1 MPSIDWLILTA
12 ANPIQARGYNAQMQ
26 AREGMG
32 LLNEVVHWRVI
43 PDPRGR
49 RVGSGGSTLWVLHEL
64 ARALL
69 GRKPEAKS
77 LADLFA
83 GQRILVIHSGG
94 DSRRLCAYAAQ
105 GKVFTPLPCPTR
117 TGSPATLFDLILAN
131 LLALPAPAGG
141 QVLLAAGDVLLTFD
155 PQAVDF
161 TRPGV
166 VGVAYPGPIER
177 GSKHGVYVTD
187 REGTVV
193 DFLQK
198 PDAATARSRH
208 AVDAMGRVLVD
219 TGLVSLDPPSSQ
231 AWLKAGGVA
240 LSNGKLKIG
249 QGLLRDVLAGK
260 TPPVD
265 LYEQVLMAM
274 PAKLDRESYLNAVM
288 GSAGRPAERAA
299 HRRRLAHFHRCLH
312 KHPFHANVLPFC
324 DFFHIGTSREL
335 LANVN
340 ALGRTA
346 TAYRFANFHRAVVAD
361 RAALEGSFVY
371 NTIVSDPRTHT
382 GPGVFLEAVNARGP
396 VELPGQN
403 IVVGWPAG
411 ARTPLRL
418 PANWGAVCL
427 PLRGSDWSVVLFGVD
442 DDFKTAWSRGGTLG
456 NRPLPE
462 FLARHGVD
470 PANVW
475 PERDPARQTLWEAR
489 LWSVGPIDQVLRQT
503 LWLCDDRSDGAPP
516 EWLAAPRV
524 SMEMLIKRV
533 DHQRLIAHR
542 LEIQRQSDLNELGQ
556 RLTDEPWLP
565 AAVVVDSLNN
575 AGEATTAL
583 AQIARLIA
591 DRDEPL
597 LHARLYRLADLIRQ
611 RFPRTTKAAPRGSRT
626 GGANSGAGSSSRL
639 KPAPALPPDADQ
651 ASAAAIARAVAQSID
666 LPDQPRKAAVLTDQA
681 VWVTTPVRLDFAGGW
696 SDTPPVCTELGGTVL
711 NAAITLNGQYPVQV
725 MAKLRDE
732 PVVSLNSI
740 DLGRH
745 VTLTDTAA
753 IHDHRDTSDWAALPK
768 AALILAGLCPRDP
781 QVKLAKWLD
790 KLGGGIDIT
799 LFSAL
804 PKGSGLGT
812 SSVLGAAMLACLA
825 RVVGENLGTEGL
837 IARTSLL
844 EQLMTTGGGWQDQ
857 VGGVTPG
864 VKLVRT
870 GPGNDQTPSLHWT
883 VFERSAGSPFR
894 NQLLLYYTGYRRL
907 AKHILR
913 NVVNRYLAR
922 DPEALDVIN
931 RLKDGAER
939 MKASLDAKD
948 FAAVGRG
955 IEEYWTLKKRL
966 DPGSTNPTIEALLR
980 RVQGDLIGK
989 LLPGAGGGGFV
1000 FMVARDEAA
1009 AQRVRRTL
1017 EANPPNPLA
1026 RFFDFE
1032 IDPHGLKVTVL

>member
-26 AREGMG
+26 ARKSQG
-32 LLNEVVHWRVI
+32 LLGDVANWRVI

-64 ARALL
+64 ARSLL
-69 GRKPEAKS
+69 GRKPDAKHGAKNI
-77 LADLFA
+77 ADLFA

-117 TGSPATLFDLILAN
+117 TGTPATLFDLILAN

-161 TRPGV
+161 TKPGV
-166 VGVAYPGPIER
+166 VGVAYPGPIDR
-177 GSKHGVYVTD
+177 GSKHGVYITD
-187 REGTVV
+187 RDGAVV

-208 AVDAMGRVLVD
+208 AVDAVGRVLVD
-219 TGLVSLDPPSSQ
+219 TGLVSLDPPSVQ
-231 AWLKAGGVA
+231 AWLKAGGVS
-240 LSNGKLKIG
+240 LSGKRLSIG
-249 QGLLRDVLAGK
+249 KGLLRDVLAGK

-274 PAKLDRESYLNAVM
+274 PEKLDREAYLNAVM

-312 KHPFHANVLPFC
+312 RHPFHANVLPYC

-335 LANVN
+335 LTNVN

-361 RAALEGSFVY
+361 RAALEGSFVH

-382 GPGVFLEAVNARGP
+382 GQGVFLEAVNARGP

-403 IVVGWPAG
+403 IVVGWPAK

-418 PANWGAVCL
+418 PADWGVVCL
-427 PLRGSDWSVVLFGVD
+427 PLRGTDWSVVLFGVD
-442 DDFKTAWSRGGTLG
+442 DDFKTPWARGGTLG

-470 PANVW
+470 PASVW
-475 PERDPARQTLWEAR
+475 PDRDPAKQTLWEAR
-489 LWSVGPIDQVLRQT
+489 LWSVGPIDAVLRQT
-503 LWLCDDRSDGAPP
+503 LWLCDERSRGIPAG
-516 EWLAAPRV
+516 WLEAPRV

-542 LEIQRQSDLNELGQ
+542 LEIQRQSDLHELGQ
-556 RLTDEPWLP
+556 RLLDEPWLP
-565 AAVVVDSLNN
+565 AAAVIASLHH
-575 AGEATTAL
+575 ADEATLAL
-583 AQIARLIA
+583 DQLARVIATH
-591 DRDEPL
+591 DEPL

-611 RFPRTTKAAPRGSRT
+611 RFPLAGQTGSR
-626 GGANSGAGSSSRL
+626 SAGSRRSASAGKAVPKL
-639 KPAPALPPDADQ
+639 PADADQ
-651 ASAAAIARAVAQSID
+651 ASAAAIARAVAQSIE
-666 LPDQPRKAAVLTDQA
+666 LPDQPRKAAVLPDQA

-696 SDTPPVCTELGGTVL
+696 SDTPPICTELGGAVL

-725 MAKLRDE
+725 MAKLRDD

-745 VTLTDTAA
+745 ITLTDTAA

-768 AALILAGLCPRDP
+768 AALMLAGICPRDP
-781 QVKLAKWLD
+781 QAKLAKWLD

-825 RVVGENLGTEGL
+825 RIVGENLSAERL

-864 VKLVRT
+864 IKLVRT
-870 GPGNDQTPSLHWT
+870 RPGPDQTPSLQWT
-883 VFERSAGSPFR
+883 VFDRSAGNPFR

-922 DPEALDVIN
+922 DPEALEVIT
-931 RLKDGAER
+931 RLKAGAEK
-939 MKASLDAKD
+939 MKASLDERD

-955 IEEYWTLKKRL
+955 VEDYWTLKKRF

-1026 RFFDFE
+1026 RFFDFD